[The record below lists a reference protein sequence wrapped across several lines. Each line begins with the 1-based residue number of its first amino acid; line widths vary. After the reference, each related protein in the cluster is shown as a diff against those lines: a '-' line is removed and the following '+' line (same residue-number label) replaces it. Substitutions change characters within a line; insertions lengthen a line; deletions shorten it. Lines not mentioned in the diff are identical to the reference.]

1 MGDSV
6 DIAQL
11 PAARGSSAPSFWP
24 HLDGWLLLALLIALY
39 HSIFYRLGLQWM
51 NDPNFSHGFFV
62 PAFAIFVLCQD
73 RGRLRIT
80 PISPSWSGLPLV
92 FFALVMLVFGVLGA
106 ELFTS
111 RASFLVLIAGLIVL
125 FRGWAL
131 FRAVLFPWAFSFLMI
146 PLPALILQ
154 RFTFP
159 LQIFA
164 SRLAALCL
172 QAVGIPVL
180 REGNVIV
187 LASLSLEVAE
197 ACSGIR
203 SLVSLVTLAII
214 YGYVVERRNWVR
226 VLLACS
232 AVPIAVIANV
242 FRIFGTGLLGQ
253 LWDPDKAQGFFHE
266 FQGWLVF
273 VVSLLLLFAFHRLV
287 NWIWKPAPSTNRP
300 VPAAAVTPSVPRSPT
315 RSWSARFVVTA
326 VLMLATAYALQAH
339 SQDEVLPPRP
349 ALASMPTQFANWAGT
364 DDPLDQET
372 LDVLGPGEFLMRT
385 YEDANQAQP
394 WINLFVAYFPTQ
406 RTGDTIHSPSHCLP
420 GAGWVPTDR
429 QVITLTAPDGS
440 SFPVNRYVVSKAG
453 ERELVLYWFQA
464 HGREVASEYSAK
476 YYLIAD
482 SVRMHRSDGALI
494 RLMTPMFE
502 HESPEAAQARMM
514 QLGNQFL
521 PFLDRSIPR

>member
-1 MGDSV
+1 M
-6 DIAQL
+6 
-11 PAARGSSAPSFWP
+11 
-24 HLDGWLLLALLIALY
+24 
-39 HSIFYRLGLQWM
+39 
-51 NDPNFSHGFFV
+51 
-62 PAFAIFVLCQD
+62 
-73 RGRLRIT
+73 
-80 PISPSWSGLPLV
+80 
-92 FFALVMLVFGVLGA
+92 
-106 ELFTS
+106 
-111 RASFLVLIAGLIVL
+111 
-125 FRGWAL
+125 
-131 FRAVLFPWAFSFLMI
+131 
-146 PLPALILQ
+146 
-154 RFTFP
+154 
-159 LQIFA
+159 
-164 SRLAALCL
+164 

-482 SVRMHRSDGALI
+482 SIRMHRSDGALI
-494 RLMTPMFE
+494 RLMTPMFD
-502 HESPEAAQARMM
+502 HESPEAAQARVM